1 MGFLGDILSTA
12 VNIVNIPAEMV
23 DKVVINPILNAD
35 ENFLSTP
42 LVKVS
47 KIVKKVDE

>member
-12 VNIVNIPAEMV
+12 VNIVNIPAEIV
-23 DKVVINPILNAD
+23 DKVIID
-35 ENFLSTP
+35 EDNVLASP
-42 LVKVS
+42 LREVS